1 MEYRN
6 FDLLIERHESAYHA
20 RVLSS
25 SEGEGGAEFD
35 FPFSNL
41 ELENFILRMGGAR
54 RDVRRIESPQM
65 QAAKAFG
72 AQLFE
77 AVFSGQVRDL
87 YQGALRFA
95 EQDGFGLRLLL
106 RLSDVPELLNVPWEY
121 LYEPSLARFLAL
133 SVDTPV
139 VRYLDI
145 PRQVLP
151 LNVQSPLR
159 ILCMISSPREFP
171 PLDVEAEW
179 KILNDALGDLIRR
192 GLVSL
197 TRLEKPTLP
206 VLQEQLRKEEYHVFH
221 FIGHGTFSDYKE
233 DGLLLLEDEQGAGAP
248 VSGHYLGTL
257 LHDEKLLRLVIL
269 NACEGA
275 RTSAS
280 DPYAG
285 SAQQLVRQG
294 IPAVIAMQFEISEH
308 AATTFSREFYRS
320 LADNYPVDAAMA
332 EARKAIYT
340 RGGGVEWGIPVLY
353 MRSPGGQLF
362 DVEPAT
368 DNQTVPR
375 SATDSVPPPEKPDT
389 DGINVSIKGNV
400 SGQFA
405 VGNNITQISK
415 SDQGRDEA
423 EEK

>member
-6 FDLLIERHESAYHA
+6 FDLLIESHASAYHA

-25 SEGEGGAEFD
+25 SVGEGAAEFD
-35 FPFSNL
+35 FPFSDL
-41 ELENFILRMGGAR
+41 ELENFVLRIGGSR

-72 AQLFE
+72 TRLFE

-87 YQGALRFA
+87 YQGALRSA
-95 EQDGFGLRLLL
+95 ERDGLGLRLLL
-106 RLSDVPELLNVPWEY
+106 RLLDVPELVNVPWEY
-121 LYEPSLARFLAL
+121 LYEPSLARFLTL

-145 PRQVLP
+145 PRQTLP
-151 LNVQSPLR
+151 LNVQPPLR

-179 KILNDALGDLIRR
+179 EILNDALGDLIQR

-197 TRLEKPTLP
+197 TRLEKPTLLA
-206 VLQEQLRKEEYHVFH
+206 LQEQLRKDEYHVFH

-257 LHDEKLLRLVIL
+257 LHDEKSLRLVVL

-275 RTSAS
+275 RTSTS

-294 IPAVIAMQFEISEH
+294 IPAVIAMQFEISQH

-320 LADNYPVDAAMA
+320 LADNYPVDAAVA
-332 EARKAIYT
+332 EARKAIYAQ
-340 RGGGVEWGIPVLY
+340 GGDIEWGIPVLY
-353 MRSPGGQLF
+353 MRSPDGRLF

-368 DNQTVPR
+368 ADQAIPR
-375 SATDSVPPPEKPDT
+375 HPTDSASPPEKPDT
-389 DGINVSIKGNV
+389 GSINVSIKGNV

-415 SDQGRDEA
+415 SDKDRDEA
-423 EEK
+423 EE